1 MIKNKKGME
10 VGELYQF
17 VLLIVLVGLVLGV
30 GVLVLGKLSESTGLD
45 RTTIAVL
52 GNTTEALAPVADTWL
67 PLIVT
72 IASLAIILALVI
84 RAFSARGR

>member
-1 MIKNKKGME
+1 MKNKKGMQ

-17 VLLIVLVGLVLGV
+17 VLMIVLIGLVLGV
-30 GVLVLGKLSESTGLD
+30 GVLVLGKLQESSGL
-45 RTTIAVL
+45 TVASQGVL
-52 GNTTEALAPVADTWL
+52 SNTTAALAPIATTWL

-84 RAFSARGR
+84 RAFGSTGR

>member
-1 MIKNKKGME
+1 MKNKKGMQ

-17 VLLIVLVGLVLGV
+17 VLMIVLIGLVLGV
-30 GVLVLGKLSESTGLD
+30 GVLVLGKLQDSSGLTAAST
-45 RTTIAVL
+45 AVL
-52 GNTTEALAPVADTWL
+52 GNTTAALASIATTWL

-84 RAFSARGR
+84 RAFAAQGR

>member
-1 MIKNKKGME
+1 MKNKKGMQ

-30 GVLVLGKLSESTGLD
+30 GVLVLGKLQASTGL
-45 RTTIAVL
+45 TQSSIEVL
-52 GNTTEALAPVADTWL
+52 GNTAAALSPIADTWL

>member
-1 MIKNKKGME
+1 MKNKKGMQ

-30 GVLVLGKLSESTGLD
+30 GVLVLGKLQASTGL
-45 RTTIAVL
+45 TQSSIEVL
-52 GNTTEALAPVADTWL
+52 GNTTAALSPIADTWL